1 MLSREQSLVNVIF
14 KLSLSLQVTGISQGG
29 EKKKLIYLSSPI
41 FVTATKRVPL
51 ECLALEASR
60 TYVAVP

>member
-14 KLSLSLQVTGISQGG
+14 KLSLSLQVTGISQGK
-29 EKKKLIYLSSPI
+29 KKKLIYLSSPI